1 MFAVTEHIAAEKAR
15 TLPMPMDVLVLDHDE
30 RRVRRKLLVLVHGD
44 EIMVDFRETVT
55 LQHGDRLVLAD
66 GRNVE
71 VIAGEEQLYE
81 VRGRDAEH
89 LTRLAWHLGNRH
101 LSAQIERDRLLI
113 KRDPVMR
120 AMLLGLGAHLSEV
133 SEPFQPEYGAYH
145 SHGEHSHA
153 LLAR

>member
-1 MFAVTEHIAAEKAR
+1 MFAVTEHIPAERAAS
-15 TLPMPMDVLVLDHDE
+15 LPMPMDLLVLDHDE

-44 EIMVDFRETVT
+44 EIMVDFPQTVT

-71 VIAGEEQLYE
+71 VIAGEEKLYE

-89 LTRLAWHLGNRH
+89 LAKLAWHLGNRH
-101 LSAQIERDRLLI
+101 LSAQIEPDRLLI
-113 KRDPVMR
+113 RRDPVMR
-120 AMLLGLGAHLSEV
+120 TMLLGLGAQLSEV

-145 SHGEHSHA
+145 SHGDHTHA
-153 LLAR
+153 LLR